1 VVSRASLHNFHFMR
15 KMLLLRP
22 KNDGDG
28 GSVSGVV
35 SGLEDGR
42 EGLKLAREVPGS
54 VVGVRRGVSV
64 LVSRAGD
71 VIPQVMKRVFEDE
84 GEVEFGS
91 ADNSTDD
98 VICLEVPDKCPA
110 CGSPTS
116 FDFVSLPKKKKKKKQ
131 MATKKSTKKNQPDN
145 ESDPLNDE
153 TVAQESAAIANID
166 EGESDDAES
175 GQVLRCTGPQLLC
188 QPRAVN
194 ALTYA
199 YSRAGLDVK
208 GLSKS
213 KLGHLMEE
221 GIIRFPSD
229 LFTTFGSKNDE
240 NTTRQEEMLNKI
252 AELPGWGVQ
261 SSQNLAESVQSVASG
276 GITLSRY
283 IYSLGIPLVG
293 TQASQLVAA
302 AYGDVDSFL
311 KALKEASTYEESD
324 EESDDES
331 SIPPPFAALTG
342 DDGSEKVKGI
352 GPTAI
357 AALLSFSKEEVLMK
371 AATDLE
377 NVLTIHDDSS
387 QKTSGI
393 SIKGSGESNQ
403 KPLQFEGMTVV
414 FTGALPGMS
423 RTVAQNTVKELG
435 AKATPNM
442 VSKSTTLV
450 VEGDKGGKK
459 VRQARELGIRV
470 IDFTEFS
477 KLIGE

>member
-1 VVSRASLHNFHFMR
+1 
-15 KMLLLRP
+15 MLLLLP
-22 KNDGDG
+22 ENDGDDG
-28 GSVSGVV
+28 DGGVV
-35 SGLEDGR
+35 SGLETGN
-42 EGLKLAREVPGS
+42 EGVKLAREEPGI
-54 VVGVRRGVSV
+54 VAGVRRGITV

-84 GEVEFGS
+84 VEVEFGS

-116 FDFVSLPKKKKKKKQ
+116 FDFVSLPKKKKKKKR
-131 MATKKSTKKNQPDN
+131 ATKQSTKKNQPDN

-153 TVAQESAAIANID
+153 TVAHESAAIAITD
-166 EGESDDAES
+166 EEESDNAES

-221 GIIRFPSD
+221 GVIRFPSD

-240 NTTRQEEMLNKI
+240 NTTRQEETLNKI

-276 GITLSRY
+276 GVTLSRY

-311 KALKEASTYEESD
+311 KALKEASAYEESD
-324 EESDDES
+324 EADDDS

-342 DDGSEKVKGI
+342 EDGSEKVKGI

-357 AALLSFSKEEVLMK
+357 AALLSFSKEELLMK

-377 NVLTIHDDSS
+377 NVLTVHDDSS
-387 QKTSGI
+387 RKTSGI
-393 SIKGSGESNQ
+393 SNKGSGESNQ

-414 FTGALPGMS
+414 FTGALPDMS

-435 AKATPNM
+435 AKATPNT

-459 VRQARELGIRV
+459 ARQARELGIRV